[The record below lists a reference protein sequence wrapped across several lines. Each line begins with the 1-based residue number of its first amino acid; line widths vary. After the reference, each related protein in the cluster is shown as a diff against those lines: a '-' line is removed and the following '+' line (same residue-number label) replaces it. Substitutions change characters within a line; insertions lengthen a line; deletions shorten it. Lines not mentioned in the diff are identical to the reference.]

1 MKIAI
6 IAPGLF
12 QFGEIRYGGTERVV
26 MEEVTGL
33 IRLGHEVTV
42 YAARGS
48 AFPDGAEVVGVLD
61 PVFGLVSGPD
71 EYYLRSAAHFGLAMK
86 EISQRTDFDI
96 VHIHCEAWQAGVHS
110 SRLPVVV
117 THHNGWLN
125 IAEHYAAHFPEVAH
139 VAISESE
146 RSLMA
151 LGGVDAYRVYNNV
164 SRDLVALSRGFRKA
178 EGDEQYAVVI
188 GRMDPQKGFH
198 LAAEA
203 CIRLGL
209 RLKIVAPNPEPR
221 GVQKTYYDEKLA
233 PVFKAHP
240 ALIEHVGPQSGRA
253 KALYL
258 AEAAVGVIPN
268 AWDRVEPF
276 GLVGP
281 EMLLCG
287 TMVVAPRLGA
297 LPETVGEAGVI
308 FSAYEDEEAYVTELT
323 NSMAWAL
330 DHPISRATCR
340 EQGLKFT
347 EGMTEGYLEVFR
359 QVLQA

>member
-1 MKIAI
+1 MKIAV

-26 MEEVTGL
+26 MEEVAGL
-33 IRLGHEVTV
+33 LRLGHEVTV
-42 YAARGS
+42 YAAKGS
-48 AFPDGAEVVGVLD
+48 AFPNGAEVVGVLD
-61 PVFGLVSGPD
+61 PVFGQVSGPD
-71 EYYLRSAAHFGLAMK
+71 EYYLRSAAHFGLSMK
-86 EISQRTDFDI
+86 KISQRTDFDI
-96 VHIHCEAWQAGVHS
+96 VHNHCETWQAGVHTS
-110 SRLPVVV
+110 SLPVVV

-125 IAEHYAAHFPEVAH
+125 IAEHYANHFPEVTH

-146 RSLMA
+146 RSLMSK
-151 LGGVDAYRVYNNV
+151 GGVDAYRVYNNV
-164 SRDLVALSRGFRKA
+164 SRDLVRQSSEFGKA

-188 GRMDPQKGFH
+188 GRIDPQKGFH

-209 RLKIVAPNPEPR
+209 RLKIVAPNPEPK
-221 GVQKTYYDEKLA
+221 GVQKTYYDEKLE
-233 PVFKAHP
+233 PVLQAHP
-240 ALIEHVGPQSGRA
+240 TLIEHVGPQSGRA

-258 AEAAVGVIPN
+258 AEATVGVIPN
-268 AWDRVEPF
+268 AWNRIEPF

-308 FSAYEDEEAYVTELT
+308 FTAYEDEEAYVTELT
-323 NSMAWAL
+323 SAMAWAL
-330 DHPISRATCR
+330 DHPLPPAACR

-347 EGMTEGYLEVFR
+347 EGMTEGYLEVFN